1 MPAKSLDDL
10 RLELKM
16 YDALPP
22 EVRQMIQNADV
33 IPGDIVEATF
43 NAMIAK
49 GFPEDVVLEIMR
61 QRLTFT
67 KFSR

>member
-10 RLELKM
+10 RVELKM
-16 YDALPP
+16 YDALPSS
-22 EVRQMIQNADV
+22 VRQMIQNADV

-49 GFPEDVVLEIMR
+49 GFPEDKVLEIMR
-61 QRLTFT
+61 ARLTFT
-67 KFSR
+67 KFAR

>member
-16 YDALPP
+16 YDALPSS
-22 EVRQMIQNADV
+22 VRQMIQNADV

-49 GFPEDVVLEIMR
+49 GFPEDAVLEIMR
-61 QRLTFT
+61 ARLTFT